1 MQAAKNV
8 FDRYLLRMATHT
20 TDRHGELRISHALPE
35 TKETSLFIS
44 DRGSRRLL
52 GVLPCRMLADRDV
65 SSSVVSL
72 ANLDPGQVGEIV
84 ALEAEGML
92 RHRLLDLGFI
102 PGSKVQAVRRSPLG
116 DPKAYRL
123 RGAVYALRN
132 VDARL
137 VKIRK
142 VY

>member
-8 FDRYLLRMATHT
+8 FDRYLLPMTTYT
-20 TDRHGELRISHALPE
+20 TDRHGELRISHTLPE
-35 TKETSLFIS
+35 TEGTSLFS
-44 DRGSRRLL
+44 NRGSRRLL
-52 GVLPCRMLADRDV
+52 GVLPCCMLADRDV
-65 SSSVVSL
+65 NSSVVSL
-72 ANLDPGQVGEIV
+72 ADLDPGQVGEIV

-102 PGSKVQAVRRSPLG
+102 PGSKVEAVRRSPLG

-137 VKIRK
+137 VKVRK
-142 VY
+142 VS